1 EAAYQVAQ
9 LAERATKEG
18 SPEVEVPKLAF
29 NALVGYLEQYAY
41 LFRNTHAIRTAIRRI
56 TRIVGALKGY
66 SHLDQAKVT
75 PADIHEGIENTLVI
89 LHSELK
95 YGINVT
101 RKFAQL
107 PAVPVYVDEL
117 NQVWTNLIHNAV
129 QALSGQG
136 DIVIETRVDG
146 DEVAVSI
153 EDNGPGIA
161 EEVMP

>member
-1 EAAYQVAQ
+1 RQARELSGKLAELGVHNAEDACRTLVEIGAAEAAHQLAQ
-9 LAERATKEG
+9 LSAGTGIDQEEG
-18 SPEVEVPKLAF
+18 THVLEV
-29 NALVGYLEQYAY
+29 LVGYLEQYAY
-41 LFRNTHAIRTAIRRI
+41 LLRTTPSIRTAIRRI

-117 NQVWTNLIHNAV
+117 NQVW
-129 QALSGQG
+129 
-136 DIVIETRVDG
+136 
-146 DEVAVSI
+146 
-153 EDNGPGIA
+153 
-161 EEVMP
+161 

>member
-41 LFRNTHAIRTAIRRI
+41 LFRNTHSIRTAIRRI

-75 PADIHEGIENTLVI
+75 PSDLHEGIENTLVI

-95 YGINVT
+95 YGITVT
-101 RKFAQL
+101 RKYAEL
-107 PAVPVYVDEL
+107 PNVPVYVDEL

-129 QALSGQG
+129 QALGG
-136 DIVIETRVDG
+136 RGEIVIETK
-146 DEVAVSI
+146 I
-153 EDNGPGIA
+153 EGSEAGISG
-161 EEVMP
+161 